1 MLGRATMRR
10 LKGFYSSGGES
21 ARVNESFI
29 DRLWRTD
36 RVYPLAILGLVVV
49 GCLAALGYWYISAP
63 TQYVVAVAP
72 REGPEAKLLNA
83 FGEALRGERRDI
95 RVTVQPFDDLKQ
107 TAQALQDRR
116 VHLAVVRPDV
126 LLPTNGLT
134 IGILREEALIVAAP
148 ESGDVD
154 DFTDLA
160 KKRLGVVPHH
170 DADLAAIESVLA
182 HYDLQNSNVALVM
195 LGPDEVEAAVKA
207 KRVDAVAFLAPAVSE
222 RAGRIVRAVARAS
235 NDKVRIV
242 PVAES
247 EAFGLRNPA
256 LTPAT
261 IPPGALIGR
270 PQVPKEEVKTIAV
283 SYRLMAR
290 SGLDRGPISKVTEY
304 LFQMRSRIARTT
316 AAIHLMKAPENEN
329 ATSAP
334 LPNHPGAVDY
344 FNREQLTFMDRY
356 GDWLWLAVF
365 GAGGL
370 SSALAWVAQ
379 LFRRRRR
386 ELVDEVLE
394 RLADILHEARTSE
407 AVAHLDE
414 LTREIDGLVATSL
427 RYARQRT
434 TPTRIVTALML
445 AIDSAR
451 SAIGDRRRD
460 IDQGAAQTA
469 ARAEPRRITAAS

>member
-1 MLGRATMRR
+1 MLH
-10 LKGFYSSGGES
+10 LSGFYSSAGES

-36 RVYPLAILGLVVV
+36 RVYPLAILGFLIV
-49 GCLAALGYWYISAP
+49 GCLAAVGYWYISSP
-63 TQYVVAVAP
+63 TKYVAAAAP
-72 REGPEAKLLNA
+72 RDGAEAKLLGA
-83 FGEALRGERRDI
+83 FGEALREERRDV
-95 RVTVQPFDDLKQ
+95 RVSVQAFDELRES
-107 TAQALQDRR
+107 AQALQDKR

-134 IGILREEALIVAAP
+134 IGILREEALIVAVP
-148 ESGDVD
+148 EAGDVD

-160 KKRLGVVPHH
+160 KKRLGVVAHH
-170 DADLAAIESVLA
+170 TADLPAIESVLA
-182 HYDLQNSNVALVM
+182 HYDLQLPNLTIVM
-195 LGPDEVEAAVKA
+195 LEADDVEAAVKA
-207 KRVDAVAFLAPAVSE
+207 KRVDAVAFLAVAVSE
-222 RAGRIVRAVARAS
+222 RAGRLVRAVARAS

-242 PVAES
+242 PIAEA
-247 EAFGLRNPA
+247 EAFALKNPA

-304 LFQMRSRIARTT
+304 LFQMRSRIARAT

-329 ATSAP
+329 ATSAA

-344 FNREQLTFMDRY
+344 FNREQMTFMDRY

-365 GAGGL
+365 AAGGV
-370 SSALAWVAQ
+370 SSALAWMAQ
-379 LFRRRRR
+379 LFKRRRR

-394 RLADILHEARTSE
+394 RLADILHEARDAES
-407 AVAHLDE
+407 AAKLDD
-414 LTREIDGLVATSL
+414 LTREIDRLVATSL

-434 TPTRIVTALML
+434 TPTRVVTALML
-445 AIDSAR
+445 AIDSGR
-451 SAIGDRRRD
+451 SAIADRRRD
-460 IDQGAAQTA
+460 ILAGEAVGQAVP
-469 ARAEPRRITAAS
+469 RAEPRRIIAAS